1 MDPVPPAR
9 IADIVLATL
18 PAALV
23 ALSGAASWALGLLPG
38 TRRAALRDGLTGS
51 ARRQLERYIDHGPLI
66 EARWLVLRAIG
77 VAVTAVLVS
86 RYLPP
91 GLDGWVPAVAALVAV
106 LAYAVPAEIL
116 KALAGRTPER
126 AAPLLLQVLWPIELL
141 TAPLAWATLW
151 LGERVGSVVSKKH
164 TDPPPAVTETEVSLI
179 VTEGEMTGA
188 LDHEQSEMIRNVLEF
203 GDVTA
208 RDVMVP
214 RTQTTAFAVV
224 TPVDEVLHQVADA
237 AHSRY
242 PVYRDTVDN
251 VIGVLHAKDL
261 LRAVARNET
270 KELEPILRQVAFV
283 PESQT
288 AASVLKDMRAGH
300 HHLAVVID
308 EFGGFSGIVT
318 LEDLLEQIVGD
329 IRDEHD
335 GEEAPIAD
343 LGDGRMVVDASV
355 PIADLSRYLGTE
367 LPDDGDYHTLGGFV
381 VARFGRVPEVG
392 ASMSAHGLDFVVREA
407 DERRVTKVE
416 IHRQGPPQSIV
427 PRGPTSRVS
436 AA

>member
-1 MDPVPPAR
+1 LEEVPPAPV
-9 IADIVLATL
+9 IDVVLATL

-66 EARWLVLRAIG
+66 EARWLILRAIG
-77 VAVTAVLVS
+77 VSVTAVLVS
-86 RYLPP
+86 RYLPAAL
-91 GLDGWVPAVAALVAV
+91 GGWVPAAAALISV

-116 KALAGRTPER
+116 KALAGRVPER

-141 TAPLAWATLW
+141 TAPLARATLW

-164 TDPPPAVTETEVSLI
+164 TDPPPAVTETEVELI

-188 LDHEQSEMIRNVLEF
+188 LGHEQGEMIRNVLEF

-214 RTQTTAFAVV
+214 RTQTKAFSVV
-224 TPVDEVLHQVADA
+224 TPVEEVLRQVSDA

-242 PVYRDTVDN
+242 PVYRDTIDN

-261 LRAVARNET
+261 LRAVAGGET
-270 KELEPILRQVAFV
+270 KELEPILRPVAFV

-288 AASVLKDMRAGH
+288 AVSVLKDMRAGR

-335 GEEAPIAD
+335 AEEAPIAD

-367 LPDDGDYHTLGGFV
+367 LPDEGDYHTLGGFV

-392 ASMSAHGLDFVVREA
+392 ASLTAHGLDFVVREG

-416 IHRQGPPQSIV
+416 IHRQGPPQSIL
-427 PRGPTSRVS
+427 PRSTTRVS

>member
-1 MDPVPPAR
+1 LDPIPTAR
-9 IADIVLATL
+9 LTDIVLATL
-18 PAALV
+18 PAGLV

-38 TRRAALRDGLTGS
+38 TRRAALRDGLEGS

-86 RYLPP
+86 RYLPARL
-91 GLDGWVPAVAALVAV
+91 GDWVPAAAALVAV

-116 KALAGRTPER
+116 KALAGRAPER

-141 TAPLAWATLW
+141 AAPLAWATLW
-151 LGERVGSVVSKKH
+151 LGERVGAVVSKKR
-164 TDPPPAVTETEVSLI
+164 TDPPPAVTETEVALV

-188 LDHEQSEMIRNVLEF
+188 LDHEQSEMIRNVLDF

-214 RTQTTAFAVV
+214 RTQTNAFAVT
-224 TPVDEVLHQVADA
+224 TPVDEVLHQVADS

-270 KELEPILRQVAFV
+270 KELEPILRSVAFV
-283 PESQT
+283 PESQS

-355 PIADLSRYLGTE
+355 PIEDLSRYLGTD
-367 LPDDGDYHTLGGFV
+367 LPDEGDYHTLGGFV
-381 VARFGRVPEVG
+381 TARFGRVPEVG
-392 ASMSAHGLDFVVREA
+392 ASLSAHGLDFIIREA

-427 PRGPTSRVS
+427 PRGPASRVS

>member
-1 MDPVPPAR
+1 LDVPAAR
-9 IADIVLATL
+9 VADIVLATL
-18 PAALV
+18 PAAVV
-23 ALSGAASWALGLLPG
+23 ALSGAASWTIGLLPG
-38 TRRAALRDGLTGS
+38 TRRAALRDGLNGS
-51 ARRQLERYIDHGPLI
+51 ARRQLERYIDKGPLI

-86 RYLPP
+86 NYLPSAL
-91 GLDGWVPAVAALVAV
+91 GNWVPAVAAFVAV
-106 LAYAVPAEIL
+106 VAYAIPAEIL
-116 KALAGRTPER
+116 KALASRAPER
-126 AAPLLLQVLWPIELL
+126 AAPLLLQLIWPMELL
-141 TAPLAWATLW
+141 AAPLAWATLW

-164 TDPPPAVTETEVSLI
+164 TDPPPAVTETEVELI

-214 RTQTTAFAVV
+214 RTQTAAFSVA
-224 TPVDEVLHQVADA
+224 TPVDDVLKQVADA

-261 LRAVARNET
+261 LRAVARRET
-270 KELEPILRQVAFV
+270 SELEPILRPVAFV
-283 PESQT
+283 PESQS
-288 AASVLKDMRAGH
+288 AASVLKDMRAGR

-335 GEEAPIAD
+335 AEEAPIAD

-367 LPDDGDYHTLGGFV
+367 LPDEGDYHTLGGFI
-381 VARFGRVPEVG
+381 VARFGRVPEIG
-392 ASMSAHGLDFVVREA
+392 ASLSAHGLDFVVREG

-416 IHRQGPPQSIV
+416 IHRQGPPQSIL
-427 PRGPTSRVS
+427 PRPTSRVS